1 MEKRN
6 YSEQSSENQ
15 KKYKK
20 TERKKIKDPCVVCD
34 KELYLD
40 GEYTQRIGLINGE
53 DDVYGWMCP
62 HCKSEYDMDGKITNL
77 GGTSNISGEA

>member
-6 YSEQSSENQ
+6 FSEQLKENQ
-15 KKYKK
+15 KKFKK
-20 TERKKIKDPCVVCD
+20 TERKKLEDPCDVCD
-34 KELYLD
+34 SELHLD
-40 GEYTQRIGLINGE
+40 GEFTQRIGLINDM

-62 HCKSEYDMDGKITNL
+62 HCRSEFDMDGKVTNL

>member
-6 YSEQSSENQ
+6 LSEQLSENQ
-15 KKYKK
+15 KKFK
-20 TERKKIKDPCVVCD
+20 TTEHKKIKDPCLICE

-40 GEYTQRIGLINGE
+40 GEFTQRIGLIDGQ

-62 HCKSEYDMDGKITNL
+62 HCKTEFDMEGKITSLN
-77 GGTSNISGEA
+77 GDSSISGEA

>member
-6 YSEQSSENQ
+6 LSEQLSENQ
-15 KKYKK
+15 KKFK
-20 TERKKIKDPCVVCD
+20 TTEHKKIKYPCLICE

-40 GEYTQRIGLINGE
+40 GEFTQRIGLIDGQ

-62 HCKSEYDMDGKITNL
+62 HCKSEFDMAGKITSLN
-77 GGTSNISGEA
+77 GNGNISGEA